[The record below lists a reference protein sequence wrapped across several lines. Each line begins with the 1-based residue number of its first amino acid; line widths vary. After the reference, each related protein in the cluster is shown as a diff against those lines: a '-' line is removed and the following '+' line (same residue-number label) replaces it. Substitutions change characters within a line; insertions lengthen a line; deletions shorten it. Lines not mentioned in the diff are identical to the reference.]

1 MSEIEDGTFE
11 GAASV
16 SELHLTANQL
26 ESIRSGMFRGLDGE
40 RKEPG
45 RRPRVPIAYSPLTSL
60 PRIPLACFTV
70 AFRQKTGF
78 WSDRRWGLS
87 PRGSWP
93 SQPP

>member
-1 MSEIEDGTFE
+1 MGTL
-11 GAASV
+11 GQAV
-16 SELHLTANQL
+16 T
-26 ESIRSGMFRGLDGE
+26 E

-87 PRGSWP
+87 PRGSWA
-93 SQPP
+93 SQRPCWPRAALAGYLELLDAL